1 MMHKKETTIRKIIY
15 ILSIFLI
22 LAFFIPIVSV
32 VDEARQLMLENKT
45 YENLADISMYEYC
58 KIFKNPDFYRSLTDF
73 ELKFNIGIYS
83 FTVWSGVLFIIS
95 VFKRWYKIAI
105 FWSIISMLSYSAVI
119 ADILM
124 KGIVGKEYSKAIFAF
139 GCYFVG
145 IMIILIFA
153 LSITLQVIKRKRK
166 TITI

>member
-1 MMHKKETTIRKIIY
+1 MMHKKETIIRKIIY

-32 VDEARQLMLENKT
+32 VDETRQSILENKK
-45 YENLADISMYEYC
+45 YKNLADISMYEYC
-58 KIFKNPDFYRSLTDF
+58 KIFKNPDFYKNLTDF
-73 ELKFNIGIYS
+73 ELKFNIGMYS
-83 FTVWSGVLFIIS
+83 FTVWSGVLIIIS
-95 VFKRWYKIAI
+95 VFKRWYKISI
-105 FWSIISMLSYSAVI
+105 FWSLISILSYSAVI

-124 KGIVGKEYSKAIFAF
+124 KGIVGKEYSIATFAY

-145 IMIILIFA
+145 VITILIFA
-153 LSITLQVIKRKRK
+153 LSIKLYTIKRK